1 MSIDLLRAVLA
12 EASASGRGLVQGPEE
27 LVEYRRLMDQLEGQ
41 WLAGLHE
48 SVADGAIEAGSGLS
62 ATEWLADRCGRT
74 HQDAASA
81 IRLSTRLA
89 RTSMVQERLVDGRL
103 SLGQA
108 KVIASACTDRVAD
121 LFDDFEPHAVR
132 SAGQLH
138 TDDLA
143 KVMRRWGRQAD
154 EETAKH
160 DDRAVEAKRELF
172 LSPVGDLEWA
182 VNGTLTAEQGAVL
195 NEALLAAMAQDYD
208 GAEETRSLRQRR
220 ADGLAAVV
228 GQWLAQHCTVRIHG
242 ARPQLIVTVTLA
254 DLLAGVDGPG
264 GMTSSGMILDGATV
278 ERLACDCL
286 LTRVLRLSSVDVEMS
301 HATVEI
307 PVALRR
313 AVIVRDMHCRFG
325 GCGRPAAWCE
335 VHHIHERGRG
345 GAHRLGNLVLLCGR
359 HHHRIHR
366 LGLRLELDPDGTL
379 RVFDAQGGEQVSR
392 PPPNGR
398 LPLPEPVVADIPVDP
413 ALDRWR
419 RSAIQR
425 EVANV
430 AAAANLGEADF
441 GVARLARQ
449 RAVSLVD
456 AYRRVAA

>member
-1 MSIDLLRAVLA
+1 MSIDLLRALLA

-121 LFDDFEPHAVR
+121 LFDDFEPHAVGAAER
-132 SAGQLH
+132 LH

-143 KVMRRWGRQAD
+143 TVMRRWSRQAD

-172 LSPVGDLEWA
+172 LSPVGDQEWA
-182 VNGTLTAEQGAVL
+182 INGALTAEQGAVL
-195 NEALLAAMAQDYD
+195 NEALLAAMEQDFD
-208 GAEETRSLRQRR
+208 GAEETRSMRQRR
-220 ADGLAAVV
+220 ADGLAALVR
-228 GQWLAQHCTVRIHG
+228 QWLEQHCTVRIHG
-242 ARPQLIVTVTLA
+242 VHPQLIVTVTLA

-264 GMTSSGMILDGATV
+264 GVTSSGMILDGATV

-307 PVALRR
+307 PAALRR
-313 AVIVRDMHCRFG
+313 AVIVRDTHCRFG

-345 GAHRLGNLVLLCGR
+345 GAHQLRNLVLLCGR

-366 LGLRLELDPDGTL
+366 LRLRLELDPDGTL
-379 RVFDAQGGEQVSR
+379 HVFDTTGGEQISR

-398 LPLPEPVVADIPVDP
+398 PFKHEPDTPDPRPNP
-413 ALDRWR
+413 ALERWR

-425 EVANV
+425 AMATVTE
-430 AAAANLGEADF
+430 AANLGDAEF

-449 RAVSLVD
+449 RAVRLVD
-456 AYRRVAA
+456 AHRRSAA